1 MRLFDVRASKEDL
14 AERSASGAL
23 AYLKRGETVPYSNSS
38 DPLKGGIPAKRSQVR
53 NRQPYWYS
61 LQGDE
66 PAATTRI
73 VIPEHHDRRY
83 VFTIIGPD
91 DLSVIIDTL
100 YSFSPAN
107 QDDASF
113 IHAGLNSLFG
123 WYQVELRGRSQH
135 GEGVLKVKL
144 PDYRGTLLANPATVS
159 AARKKAVLA
168 AFSELSGVGSGPS
181 LDELGSPQRLAFDL
195 AYLRACGF
203 ARPQETVVLLEQELR
218 ALSGERI
225 ERKLSVADVKISRRK
240 ATNVAASVDA
250 YAARI
255 VASMQAFPDPRT
267 FMNADDEFIDI
278 AITGPVDGPL
288 AVGSELFDIGEVT
301 AGGKCIARAGNV
313 TAAHIVRAVLLI
325 DPDVSIVK
333 LPKGPRL
340 QRMQREWQAAINR
353 WRGEFAKVIEQV
365 LAGVSDPRTRQ
376 AVGTKALALMHVS

>member
-1 MRLFDVRASKEDL
+1 MLSAFWYLRSIIVTGDHLFGRTMRIMLKSVGFDSVDIVSDL
-14 AERSASGAL
+14 PHLRKRQTYSRHDLIVADSELTLARWLGPALGGAGRSASGAGPI
-23 AYLKRGETVPYSNSS
+23 RRS
-38 DPLKGGIPAKRSQVR
+38 DGGYVV
-53 NRQPYWYS
+53 S
-61 LQGDE
+61 LLRKMHAARRRCGD
-66 PAATTRI
+66 PQTR
-73 VIPEHHDRRY
+73 
-83 VFTIIGPD
+83 
-91 DLSVIIDTL
+91 
-100 YSFSPAN
+100 
-107 QDDASF
+107 
-113 IHAGLNSLFG
+113 HAGRSRQCVGAVACQQEGLAR
-123 WYQVELRGRSQH
+123 QGRSPS
-135 GEGVLKVKL
+135 EK
-144 PDYRGTLLANPATVS
+144 PS
-159 AARKKAVLA
+159 AACITRRERGGVSHRALA
-168 AFSELSGVGSGPS
+168 ALNVGARPA
-181 LDELGSPQRLAFDL
+181 LEQRLARNPQSETAYALL
-195 AYLRACGF
+195 ASC
-203 ARPQETVVLLEQELR
+203 
-218 ALSGERI
+218 
-225 ERKLSVADVKISRRK
+225 RRK

-267 FMNADDEFIDI
+267 FLNADDEFIDI

-333 LPKGPRL
+333 LPKGQRL